1 MALLLG
7 CRSSARGQGPE
18 QRDTHGVAAAQLLL
32 QELDGCQMGDAG
44 SLASFW
50 CPVHREGRGRE
61 LGEPQ
66 AVSCLLSGSCA
77 RELLAATGA
86 PSPAGGCVPP
96 SVQLLLEHPPGLP
109 QQCGHPQ
116 LLQCLGSA
124 GREERERQALLPP
137 ALGKGGCLHSPAPWG
152 RTEALSKPWVALSC
166 LSGCVCP
173 SLLGTKR

>member
-1 MALLLG
+1 MGLLLG
-7 CRSSARGQGPE
+7 CRSSAWGQGPE

-32 QELDGCQMGDAG
+32 QELDGCETGDVG
-44 SLASFW
+44 SRASFW

-77 RELLAATGA
+77 RELPAAPGA

-96 SVQLLLEHPPGLP
+96 WAQLLLEHAPGLP
-109 QQCGHPQ
+109 QQRGHPQ
-116 LLQCLGSA
+116 LLQCLGA
-124 GREERERQALLPP
+124 AEREGRQCQALLPP

-166 LSGCVCP
+166 PSSCICP